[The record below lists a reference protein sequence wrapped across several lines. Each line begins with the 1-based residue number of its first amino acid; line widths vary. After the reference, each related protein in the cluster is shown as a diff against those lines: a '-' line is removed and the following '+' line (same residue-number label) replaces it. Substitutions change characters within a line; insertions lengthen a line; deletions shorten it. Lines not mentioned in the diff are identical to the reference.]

1 MAYHE
6 RLSCRYLC
14 LVRPTNNFI
23 STSEILRIMYHK
35 KNCFKVH
42 FIYQRENKVLPWIYF
57 FIFFFFILLQV
68 SCLFYW
74 GVKNFSGAPREAR
87 QRSTM
92 GKKMKWSTHPRKFG
106 NHVTVHRLTARPP
119 ERPSVRTTG
128 IPMFT
133 LTHSRFFGSPQIA
146 HQCCDQLTAV
156 KTRHPLSSITW
167 PYRGLRC
174 RPIQVEYFFC
184 SYPLASY

>member
-1 MAYHE
+1 
-6 RLSCRYLC
+6 
-14 LVRPTNNFI
+14 
-23 STSEILRIMYHK
+23 
-35 KNCFKVH
+35 
-42 FIYQRENKVLPWIYF
+42 
-57 FIFFFFILLQV
+57 
-68 SCLFYW
+68 
-74 GVKNFSGAPREAR
+74 
-87 QRSTM
+87 M

-128 IPMFT
+128 LPMFT

-146 HQCCDQLTAV
+146 YQCCDQLTAV

-174 RPIQVEYFFC
+174 RPIQVEYFFVVIRWRVT
-184 SYPLASY
+184 SFQMIAGSFFLIHMKYVVFRSLWPSTINILISNWPWTRKFSQLLKNASREDRCFSLFSP